1 MKDYM
6 NYCLIGKSSIPERK
20 EMLFQKR
27 NELLIK
33 LKRIEDSIEYI
44 DKKQQF
50 YDDVLDNKIT
60 YFSYLNTNI

>member
-1 MKDYM
+1 M

-33 LKRIEDSIEYI
+33 LKQIEDSIEYI

-50 YDDVLDNKIT
+50 YDDVL
-60 YFSYLNTNI
+60 YLFQ